1 MLKHLYKG
9 NLTWIILVTILF
21 LAAIGFDISSF
32 LRGPA
37 PYPPEWQWTYLFI
50 NTLDRIYLPII
61 FISILIVL
69 FWFSEKK
76 KGFFVKHTKLLL
88 VSIIIL
94 SFLFQI
100 SVQFFSR
107 AGVPVLIH
115 RIINPELNGY
125 FTAALPIQ
133 NAGDFLN
140 TYNQNILKFV
150 YHAKSHPPG
159 AILLFFFIKQ
169 LISAF
174 PVLGNIASSFSPT
187 HADVKLIWEALLPSE
202 RATAIFSAFLIPF
215 LSVLSVIPL
224 YYSSKILY
232 GAKTALRSVFLFV
245 FIPSVVL
252 FLPINDSFL
261 HIFAITAFFFMLKGI
276 KQKKLLYVS
285 LSGLTLFLGVFF
297 NLSLLPLVILLG
309 TFFLFTKYKV
319 KKLQFKD
326 LLKSGLAFSLGFI
339 LLPFLLYITLYFDF
353 IEMLRIIMGSVPDI
367 HTRSYKI
374 WIFYN
379 LYDFFIFSGIPITI
393 AFFLCI
399 KQLFLN
405 ICAKRWKYI
414 DYVVTAFLFMLI
426 LLNFSGSIR
435 GETGRI
441 LVIFMPFMALI
452 AANFATNN
460 LKFTT
465 RQFGIFLALQALQI
479 LVMQEFW
486 VMLW

>member
-1 MLKHLYKG
+1 
-9 NLTWIILVTILF
+9 
-21 LAAIGFDISSF
+21 
-32 LRGPA
+32 
-37 PYPPEWQWTYLFI
+37 
-50 NTLDRIYLPII
+50 
-61 FISILIVL
+61 
-69 FWFSEKK
+69 
-76 KGFFVKHTKLLL
+76 
-88 VSIIIL
+88 
-94 SFLFQI
+94 
-100 SVQFFSR
+100 
-107 AGVPVLIH
+107 
-115 RIINPELNGY
+115 
-125 FTAALPIQ
+125 
-133 NAGDFLN
+133 
-140 TYNQNILKFV
+140 
-150 YHAKSHPPG
+150 
-159 AILLFFFIKQ
+159 
-169 LISAF
+169 
-174 PVLGNIASSFSPT
+174 
-187 HADVKLIWEALLPSE
+187 
-202 RATAIFSAFLIPF
+202 
-215 LSVLSVIPL
+215 
-224 YYSSKILY
+224 
-232 GAKTALRSVFLFV
+232 
-245 FIPSVVL
+245 
-252 FLPINDSFL
+252 FL

-339 LLPFLLYITLYFDF
+339 LLPFFLYITLYFDF

-379 LYDFFIFSGIPITI
+379 LYDFLIFSGIPI
-393 AFFLCI
+393 AVVFLLSI
-399 KQLFLN
+399 KKLFLN
-405 ICAKRWKYI
+405 HLLI
-414 DYVVTAFLFMLI
+414 AFLTMLI
-426 LLNFSGSIR
+426 VLNFSGSIR

>member
-1 MLKHLYKG
+1 MLKYLYKQS
-9 NLTWIILVTILF
+9 LTWIIIITILF
-21 LAAIGFDISSF
+21 LLAIGFDISPF

-50 NTLDRIYLPII
+50 NTLDRIYLPVI
-61 FISILIVL
+61 FISVL
-69 FWFSEKK
+69 VALFGLTEKREN
-76 KGFFVKHTKLLL
+76 FFTKHTKLLL
-88 VSIIIL
+88 ALVIIL
-94 SFLFQI
+94 NLLFQI

-107 AGVPVLIH
+107 AGVPVLLH

-125 FTAALPIQ
+125 FTAALPIK
-133 NAGDFLN
+133 NVADFLG

-169 LISAF
+169 AVSAF
-174 PVLGNIASSFSPT
+174 PTLGNIASSFSPS
-187 HADVKLIWEALLPSE
+187 HSDVKSVWDALLPSE
-202 RATAIFSAFLIPF
+202 KATAIFSAFLIPF
-215 LSVLSVIPL
+215 LSTLSLIPL
-224 YYSSKILY
+224 YYSSKMLY
-232 GAKTALRSVFLFV
+232 GAKAALRSIFLFV

-252 FLPINDSFL
+252 FIPINDSFL
-261 HIFAITAFFFMLKGI
+261 HLFAITSFFFLLKGI
-276 KQKKLLYVS
+276 KQKKLLYIL
-285 LSGLTLFLGVFF
+285 LSGLTLFLGSFF
-297 NLSLLPLVILLG
+297 NLSLLPLAIFLG
-309 TFFLFTKYKV
+309 IFFL
-319 KKLQFKD
+319 LSAKD
-326 LLKSGLAFSLGFI
+326 ILKGGLVFSLGFI
-339 LLPFLLYITLYFDF
+339 LLPLILYFSFHFDF
-353 IEMLRIIMGSVPDI
+353 IHMLKIIMGSVPDI

-379 LYDFFIFSGIPITI
+379 LYDFFIFSGIPI
-393 AFFLCI
+393 AVVFFLSI
-399 KQLFLN
+399 KKLFLN
-405 ICAKRWKYI
+405 HTFI
-414 DYVVTAFLFMLI
+414 AFLVMLI
-426 LLNFSGSIR
+426 VLDFSGSIR

-452 AANFATNN
+452 GAGFITNN

>member
-1 MLKHLYKG
+1 MLKYLYKE
-9 NLTWIILVTILF
+9 NLTWIIIITLLF
-21 LAAIGFDISSF
+21 LIALGFDTSPF

-50 NTLDRIYLPII
+50 NTLDRIYLPLI
-61 FISILIVL
+61 FISILVTL
-69 FWFSEKK
+69 FWLSEKK
-76 KGFFVKHTKLLL
+76 NNFFSKHTKLLL
-88 VSIIIL
+88 ASVIIL
-94 SFLFQI
+94 SLLFQI

-107 AGVPVLIH
+107 AGVTVLIH

-125 FTAALPIQ
+125 FTAALPIE
-133 NAGDFLN
+133 NIADFLSA
-140 TYNQNILKFV
+140 YNQNILKFI

-159 AILLFFFIKQ
+159 AILFFFAIKQ
-169 LISAF
+169 LMSDF
-174 PVLGNIASSFSPT
+174 PVLGNIASSLSPT
-187 HADVKLIWEALLPSE
+187 HADVKSVWDTLLPSE
-202 RATAIFSAFLIPF
+202 KATAIFSAFFIPF
-215 LSVLSVIPL
+215 LSSLSIIPL

-232 GAKTALRSVFLFV
+232 GVKAALRSVFLFI

-252 FLPINDSFL
+252 FIPINDSFL

-276 KQKKLLYVS
+276 KQKKLLHIF
-285 LSGLTLFLGVFF
+285 LSGLTLFLGLFF
-297 NLSLLPLVILLG
+297 NLSLLPLVIFLG
-309 TFFLFTKYKV
+309 VFFLLSNLTQKKIEFKYI
-319 KKLQFKD
+319 
-326 LLKSGLAFSLGFI
+326 LKGGLVFSLGFI
-339 LLPFLLYITLYFDF
+339 LLPLILYFLFHFDF
-353 IEMLRIIMGSVPDI
+353 IHMLKIIMGSVPDI

-393 AFFLCI
+393 VFFHSI
-399 KQLFLN
+399 KKLFLN
-405 ICAKRWKYI
+405 HLLI
-414 DYVVTAFLFMLI
+414 AFLTMLI
-426 LLNFSGSIR
+426 ILNFSGSIR

-460 LKFTT
+460 LKFTP

>member
-1 MLKHLYKG
+1 MLKYLYKE
-9 NLTWIILVTILF
+9 NLTWIIIITLLF
-21 LAAIGFDISSF
+21 LAAIGFNISPF

-37 PYPPEWQWTYLFI
+37 PYPPEWQWTYFFI
-50 NTLDRIYLPII
+50 NTLDRIYLPVI
-61 FISILIVL
+61 FIGILIAL
-69 FWFSEKK
+69 FWLSKKNNFFSQ
-76 KGFFVKHTKLLL
+76 HPKLLL
-88 VSIIIL
+88 ALVIIL

-107 AGVPVLIH
+107 AGVTVLIH

-125 FTAALPIQ
+125 FTAALPVE
-133 NAGDFLN
+133 NVADFLS

-150 YHAKSHPPG
+150 YHARSHPPG
-159 AILLFFFIKQ
+159 AILLFFAIKQ
-169 LISAF
+169 LMSAF

-187 HADVKLIWEALLPSE
+187 HADVKSIWNVLLPSE
-202 RATAIFSAFLIPF
+202 KATAIFSAFLIPF
-215 LSVLSVIPL
+215 LSSLSIIPL

-232 GAKTALRSVFLFV
+232 GAKAALRTVFLFV

-252 FLPINDSFL
+252 FIPINDSFL
-261 HIFAITAFFFMLKGI
+261 HIFAITAFFFMLRGA
-276 KQKKLLYVS
+276 KQKKLLYIS
-285 LSGLTLFLGVFF
+285 LSGLTLFLGIFF
-297 NLSLLPLVILLG
+297 NLSLLPLVIFLG
-309 TFFLFTKYKV
+309 IFFLLRNCIQKKIQVKYI
-319 KKLQFKD
+319 
-326 LLKSGLAFSLGFI
+326 LKSGFFFSLGFI
-339 LLPFLLYITLYFDF
+339 LLPLILYFLFHFDF
-353 IEMLRIIMGSVPDI
+353 IHMLKIIMGSVPDI

-379 LYDFFIFSGIPITI
+379 LYDFFIFSGIPIAVI
-393 AFFLCI
+393 FFLSI
-399 KQLFLN
+399 KKLFLN
-405 ICAKRWKYI
+405 HLLI
-414 DYVVTAFLFMLI
+414 AFLVML
-426 LLNFSGSIR
+426 LVLNFSGSIR

-452 AANFATNN
+452 AAGFTTNN

>member
-107 AGVPVLIH
+107 AGIPVLIH

-297 NLSLLPLVILLG
+297 NLSLLPLVI
-309 TFFLFTKYKV
+309 
-319 KKLQFKD
+319 
-326 LLKSGLAFSLGFI
+326 
-339 LLPFLLYITLYFDF
+339 
-353 IEMLRIIMGSVPDI
+353 
-367 HTRSYKI
+367 
-374 WIFYN
+374 
-379 LYDFFIFSGIPITI
+379 
-393 AFFLCI
+393 
-399 KQLFLN
+399 
-405 ICAKRWKYI
+405 
-414 DYVVTAFLFMLI
+414 
-426 LLNFSGSIR
+426 
-435 GETGRI
+435 
-441 LVIFMPFMALI
+441 
-452 AANFATNN
+452 
-460 LKFTT
+460 
-465 RQFGIFLALQALQI
+465 
-479 LVMQEFW
+479 
-486 VMLW
+486 